1 MTERYKVIKEIGSG
15 AQSIVYKVEDTQEN
29 NKMYTIHLILYSISL
44 YDLIFNY
51 TYLF

>member
-29 NKMYTIHLILYSISL
+29 NKMYIYLIILYSFSL
-44 YDLIFNY
+44 CFN
-51 TYLF
+51 F